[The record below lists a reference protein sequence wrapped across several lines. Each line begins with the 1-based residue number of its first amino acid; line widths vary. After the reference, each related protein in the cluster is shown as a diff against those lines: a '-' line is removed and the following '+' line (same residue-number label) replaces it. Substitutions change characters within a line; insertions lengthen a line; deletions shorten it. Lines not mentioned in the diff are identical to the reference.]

1 MTDIQAQCSLLKQ
14 TADPAVADAI
24 RALIEDGADH
34 ELNRI
39 NVLDFSART
48 GLDEER
54 AISGFLHASRLGL
67 FDLTWNVL
75 CPGCGGVLDAH
86 STLKSLR
93 HDDYHCGLCACGYEA
108 SVDEQ
113 VEVAFT
119 VSPRIRRIAAHDPNS
134 LPLWEYFKQ
143 VFWSSG
149 VDLNQD
155 SFASLTD
162 EVTLDALELP
172 AGERA
177 VLSLQLPPQFVIV
190 FEPVTH
196 SAQFIDVQG
205 EPTRER
211 QQLALIY
218 NKTKTPNG
226 ATLTMRPG
234 PLRLSLDNQA
244 GVRVLPTVF
253 IADHALHQLI
263 GKRKPFLTAK
273 RMLSNQT
280 FRDVFKADNLN
291 IDQRLKITSLTFLF
305 TDLKGSTALYE
316 RVGDLAAF
324 ELVNAHFHALLE
336 IIASEKGA
344 VVKTI
349 GDAVMATF
357 IRPEHAIVAGLRMRA
372 AMDALNAQ
380 RGTDDLVVKIG
391 IHEGPCLAVMLN
403 ERQDY
408 FGQTVNIAARVQG
421 LSTSKAI
428 HITGPVIDE
437 PAVAALLEKESITPI
452 QKQAALRG
460 IADKMVVYEIP

>member
-1 MTDIQAQCSLLKQ
+1 MSDIQAQFSVLKQ

-24 RALIEDGADH
+24 ARLIETGEDH

-39 NVLDFSART
+39 NVLDFSRRT

-54 AISGFLHASRLGL
+54 VISGFLHASRLGL

-119 VSPRIRRIAAHDPNS
+119 VSPRVRRIAAHDPNT
-134 LPLWEYFKQ
+134 LPIWEYYKQ

-149 VDLNQD
+149 VDFNKE
-155 SFASLTD
+155 SFASLSED
-162 EVTLDALELP
+162 VVLDAIELA
-172 AGERA
+172 AGEKA
-177 VLSLQLPPQFVIV
+177 VLSLRLPPEFVIV

-196 SAQFIDVQG
+196 AAQFIDVQG
-205 EPTRER
+205 EPTKER
-211 QQLALIY
+211 QQLSLMY
-218 NKTKTPNG
+218 NKIQAPVGTM
-226 ATLTMRPG
+226 TMRPG

-244 GVRVLPTVF
+244 GVRVLPSVF
-253 IADHALHQLI
+253 IAADALHHLI

-273 RMLSNQT
+273 RMLTNQT
-280 FRDVFKADNLN
+280 FRDVYKADNLN

-324 ELVNAHFHALLE
+324 DLVRAHFHALLE
-336 IIASEKGA
+336 IISSEKGA

-357 IRPEHAIVAGLRMRA
+357 VRPEHALAAGLRMRA
-372 AMDALNAQ
+372 AMDALNAK

-421 LSTSKAI
+421 LATSQAI
-428 HITGPVIDE
+428 HITGPVIDA
-437 PAVAALLEKESITPI
+437 PAVTAILDKAAIAPI

-460 IADKMVVYEIP
+460 IADKIVVYEIP

>member
-1 MTDIQAQCSLLKQ
+1 MSEIQAQIALLKQ

-24 RALIEDGADH
+24 AGLIDNGEDH

-39 NVLDFSART
+39 NVLDFAKQT
-48 GLDEER
+48 GLGEER
-54 AISGFLHASRLGL
+54 VISGFLHASRLGL

-93 HDDYHCGLCACGYEA
+93 PDDYHCGLCACGYEA

-119 VSPRIRRIAAHDPNS
+119 VSPRIRRIAAHDPNT

-143 VFWSSG
+143 MFWSSG
-149 VDLNQD
+149 VDLNEE
-155 SFASLTD
+155 SFEQLTD

-172 AGERA
+172 PHEKA
-177 VLSLQLPPQFVIV
+177 VLSLQLPAQFIIV

-196 SAQFIDVQG
+196 AAQFIDVQG

-211 QQLALIY
+211 QQLSLIY
-218 NKTKTPNG
+218 NKIQAPVGTM
-226 ATLTMRPG
+226 TLRPG
-234 PLRLSLDNQA
+234 PLRLSLDNQTD
-244 GVRVLPTVF
+244 VRVLPSVF
-253 IADHALHQLI
+253 IAADALHHLI

-273 RMLSNQT
+273 RMLTNQT

-324 ELVNAHFHALLE
+324 DLVRAHFHALLE
-336 IIASEKGA
+336 IISSEKGA

-357 IRPEHAIVAGLRMRA
+357 IRPEHALAAGLRMRA
-372 AMDALNAQ
+372 AMAALNAA
-380 RGTDDLVVKIG
+380 RGKEDLIVKIG

-408 FGQTVNIAARVQG
+408 FGQTVNIAARVQS
-421 LSTSKAI
+421 LSTSQEI
-428 HITGPVIDE
+428 HITGPIIDS
-437 PAVAALLEKESITPI
+437 PAVATILEREAIKPI

-460 IADKMVVYEIP
+460 IADKIVVYEIR